1 MSATLISIIGP
12 PAVGKTTLA
21 ELLAGKLDADLI
33 YEDFESNPFL
43 VESFTGRDDLFLPSQ
58 LYFMLSR
65 ARQLGRAFWPES
77 GVVVADYGYC
87 QDRIYA
93 AGKLDQGD
101 LARYDDLADRIAD
114 TLVEPTVLVHLDAS
128 VETLLDRIGRRGRE
142 YERTFT
148 REFLAYMRQAH
159 VGIEPPAGCEIIHV
173 ETDTL
178 DPREDLTLSDLVS
191 RLRAT
196 LAAIEGSRP

>member
-21 ELLAGKLDADLI
+21 ELLAERLGADLI
-33 YEDFESNPFL
+33 YEEFESNPFL
-43 VESFTGRDDLFLPSQ
+43 VQSFTGLDELFLPSQ

-93 AGKLDQGD
+93 AGKLSQGD
-101 LARYDDLADRIAD
+101 LARYDEVADRIAK
-114 TLVEPTVLVHLDAS
+114 TIVQPAVLIHLDAS

-142 YERTFT
+142 YERTFS
-148 REFLAYMRQAH
+148 RDFLTYMRQAH
-159 VGIEPPAGCEIIHV
+159 AAIEPPAGCEVIRI
-173 ETDTL
+173 ETDTT
-178 DPREDLTLSDLVS
+178 DPRQDLTLSDLVT
-191 RLRAT
+191 RVRAT
-196 LAAIEGSRP
+196 LAAVEGSRP